1 MASASKRGAL
11 AKRGS
16 GEHCGDA
23 YAAANPPQASSGGE
37 PSARKISRNSSS
49 TVEPGNNGRPQAIS

>member
-1 MASASKRGAL
+1 VSRRGAL
-11 AKRGS
+11 VNSGS

-23 YAAANPPQASSGGE
+23 YGAAKPPHASAGGE